1 MIKKILLPAGL
12 LVLLTVQVA
21 GCKEHVK
28 EPAVAGSF
36 YPSDKKTLSETV
48 DGFLAKVEDRSDNG
62 KLIALIAPHAGYQ
75 YSGQVAAY
83 TYKQLKK
90 RDIRTVILIGPSH
103 HVAFDGAAIYAK
115 GSLKTP
121 LGKIKVDERLAE
133 SLLSEEAQ
141 VTFNEAPFVKE
152 HSLEVQL
159 PFLQRVLKDFKVVPI
174 LIGSPTR
181 ASFQHLT
188 EKIRDIL
195 HKNEKAILIASTD
208 LSHYHDYDTAV
219 GMDRKIIDAVA
230 RMSLEDVEKH
240 LSAGE
245 SEMCGGY
252 PVIYTMAIARSLG
265 ATNGQVYKHANSG
278 DVTDEKGRVVGYA
291 AIGLYKSTLTKAEQ
305 DELLALAKKTIT
317 DYVTERKVPGAET
330 NDPRLAANGATF
342 VTINEAGNLR
352 GCIGNIVP
360 VMPLYKSVIT
370 NAVSAS
376 SRDPRFKPM
385 SKEELKHIEVE
396 ISVLSPLEPL
406 KEIREIE
413 IGKHGLYIM
422 KGQNSGILL
431 PQVAAQYKWDRE
443 TFLEQ
448 VALKAGL
455 QKNDWKDAGL
465 FIFTADIIK

>member
-1 MIKKILLPAGL
+1 
-12 LVLLTVQVA
+12 
-21 GCKEHVK
+21 
-28 EPAVAGSF
+28 
-36 YPSDKKTLSETV
+36 
-48 DGFLAKVEDRSDNG
+48 
-62 KLIALIAPHAGYQ
+62 
-75 YSGQVAAY
+75 
-83 TYKQLKK
+83 
-90 RDIRTVILIGPSH
+90 
-103 HVAFDGAAIYAK
+103 
-115 GSLKTP
+115 
-121 LGKIKVDERLAE
+121 
-133 SLLSEEAQ
+133 
-141 VTFNEAPFVKE
+141 
-152 HSLEVQL
+152 
-159 PFLQRVLKDFKVVPI
+159 
-174 LIGSPTR
+174 
-181 ASFQHLT
+181 
-188 EKIRDIL
+188 
-195 HKNEKAILIASTD
+195 
-208 LSHYHDYDTAV
+208 
-219 GMDRKIIDAVA
+219 
-230 RMSLEDVEKH
+230 
-240 LSAGE
+240 
-245 SEMCGGY
+245 
-252 PVIYTMAIARSLG
+252 MAIARNLG